1 MLIVIRNVLKPE
13 ELTEILD
20 HLSAG
25 SFVDGKLTAGGRA
38 KRVKENLQLER
49 GTEGS
54 KQLEDMVLNA
64 LRRNA
69 AFQSAVMPAR
79 IYPPL
84 FSRYDEDMQ
93 YGTHFDN
100 PFMGTGAGVVRTDAA
115 VTLFLSDPESYQ
127 GGELVVEMNAGQ
139 RVIKLDGGDAVVY
152 ESDRMHRVN
161 PVKGGVRLAAV
172 TWVQSLVRD
181 LGQRE
186 VLHDLNV
193 VRQWLLRD
201 HPDAKEGALLGR
213 ACSKLMRMWAE
224 F

>member
-13 ELTEILD
+13 ELTEILG

-100 PFMGTGAGVVRTDAA
+100 AFMGTGAGVVRTDAA

-139 RVIKLDGGDAVVY
+139 RVIKLDRGDAVVY

-181 LGQRE
+181 PGQRE

-193 VRQWLLRD
+193 VRQWLLRG

-224 F
+224 L

>member
-1 MLIVIRNVLKPE
+1 MMTVIRNVLEPE
-13 ELTEILD
+13 ELAQILD

-25 SFVDGKLTAGGRA
+25 NFVDGTLTAGDRA

-54 KQLEDMVLNA
+54 KQLEDIVLKA

-69 AFQSAVMPAR
+69 AFQSVVMPAR

-84 FSRYDEDMQ
+84 FNRYDEDMQ
-93 YGTHFDN
+93 YGPHFDN

-115 VTLFLSDPESYQ
+115 VTLFLSDPESYE
-127 GGELVVEMNAGQ
+127 GGELVVETNSGQ
-139 RVIKLDGGDAVVY
+139 RVIKLDRGDAVVY
-152 ESDRMHRVN
+152 ASDRIHRVN
-161 PVKGGVRLAAV
+161 PVKNGVRLAAV

-181 LGQRE
+181 PWQRE

-193 VRQWLLRD
+193 VRRWLLRD
-201 HPDAKEGALLGR
+201 HPDAKEGARLGKV
-213 ACSKLMRMWAE
+213 CSKLMRMWAE
-224 F
+224 L